1 MRYDGCYYLEILTRF
16 LLSPFDSNLN
26 RLTTISFSSASL
38 FCKILLCTK
47 HQVTSSLRGTTTEQQ
62 QQQQQ
67 NHRILERP
75 DHPCLLVRVETEF
88 GNEITVG
95 GEVIQDAFIDDGSLG
110 PSHKVVCELL
120 DDDAEK
126 AGGQYFVPIMGIDES
141 QLDNI
146 KSGETTLVA
155 EGAVFLDGALQ
166 IPADGQIEFGTIDE
180 NDERRLRQKRRRS
193 LSTTGTKSVLVV
205 RVNAAD
211 KSTSARASEL
221 SNNIF
226 GTSGDT
232 VTMKSQYN
240 QCSYGKLQFEP
251 FVGRTEK
258 GVYVDGVIDVNI
270 GNSVSGSDRTNIESA
285 VVVAAKNLVGNL
297 REDFDHVMLC
307 LPSGSSSN
315 RW

>member
-1 MRYDGCYYLEILTRF
+1 MTRF
-16 LLSPFDSNLN
+16 FHSPFDS
-26 RLTTISFSSASL
+26 RPSL
-38 FCKILLCTK
+38 LFLLLLFRNILLCTK
-47 HQVTSSLRGTTTEQQ
+47 HQLPSSLRGTTTEQ

-88 GNEITVG
+88 GNDITVG
-95 GEVIQDAFIDDGSLG
+95 GEVVQDAFIDDGSLG
-110 PSHKVVCELL
+110 PSHKVLCELV
-120 DDDAEK
+120 DEDVDK

-146 KSGETTLVA
+146 KSGETTLAA

-166 IPADGQIEFGTIDE
+166 IPADAQIEYGTIDD
-180 NDERRLRQKRRRS
+180 NDGRRLRQKRRRS
-193 LSTTGTKSVLVV
+193 LSTTGTKRVLVI

-211 KSTSARASEL
+211 TSTSATISEL

-226 GTSGDT
+226 GTYGDT

-240 QCSYGKLQFEP
+240 QCSYGKLQIEP
-251 FVGRTEK
+251 FVGRTET
-258 GVYVDGVIDVNI
+258 GVYVNGVIDVNI
-270 GNSVSGSDRTNIESA
+270 GNTMSGSDRTDIESA
-285 VVVAAKNLVGNL
+285 VVVAAKNKLGDL
-297 REDFDHVMLC
+297 RASYDHVMLC